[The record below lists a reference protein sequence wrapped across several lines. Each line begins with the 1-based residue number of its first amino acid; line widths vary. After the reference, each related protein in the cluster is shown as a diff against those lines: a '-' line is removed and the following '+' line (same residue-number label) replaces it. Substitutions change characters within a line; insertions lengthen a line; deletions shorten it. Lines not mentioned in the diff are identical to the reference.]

1 VLIWDDLVHCLEAVE
16 HVDSVDAFSYQSN
29 SWNDLDNSTIQKCFK
44 RCGFIH
50 QENVENNTDNES
62 DDVPLIVLQMANDLF
77 GISYK
82 NLVEIDSELR
92 TCDNDKTD

>member
-1 VLIWDDLVHCLEAVE
+1 VL
-16 HVDSVDAFSYQSN
+16 DAIYWISN

-62 DDVPLIVLQMANDLF
+62 DDDESDDVPLIVLQMAND
-77 GISYK
+77 YK
-82 NLVEIDSELR
+82 CHQHYHPRLNFPQYHFS
-92 TCDNDKTD
+92 